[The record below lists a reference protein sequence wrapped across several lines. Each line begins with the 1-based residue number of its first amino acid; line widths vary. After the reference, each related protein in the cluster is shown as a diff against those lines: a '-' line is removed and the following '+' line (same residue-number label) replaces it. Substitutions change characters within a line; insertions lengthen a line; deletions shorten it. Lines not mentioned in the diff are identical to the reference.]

1 MAAASHRPTHGF
13 SLIELIVTMVV
24 LGVLLMAVTP
34 FVRDWMFDTEIRN
47 AAESISTGLAQARA
61 EAVRRNEPVMFSLV
75 SNAQPGKLDNDC
87 KLSATSASWVVSLDS
102 PAGQCAQSPS
112 ATTSPR
118 LVTRH
123 ARGDGSSGV
132 VVEVRDADCSQ
143 TTSRA
148 QVVFNGYGRAQ
159 PDPAPLRCI
168 VIKHPGSS
176 STRTLHVVLNSGGAV
191 RTCDPAATDPR
202 DTRRCLVN

>member
-1 MAAASHRPTHGF
+1 MAAASNRPTHGF

-24 LGVLLMAVTP
+24 LGVLLLAVTP
-34 FVRDWMFDTEIRN
+34 IVRDWMFDTEIRN

-87 KLSATSASWVVSLDS
+87 TLSATSASWVVSLDS
-102 PAGQCAQSPS
+102 PAGQCAQPPS
-112 ATTSPR
+112 ATASPR

-132 VVEVRDADCSQ
+132 VVEVRDADCRQ
-143 TTSRA
+143 ATSRA

-159 PDPAPLRCI
+159 TDPAPLRCI

-176 STRTLHVVLNSGGAV
+176 TTRTLQVVLNSGGAV